1 MCGRQPLMRRTR
13 GRALRGG
20 RCDDRGRRPAVS
32 GATLQFVSSLPRYRS
47 DGERTTD
54 KQGEVTDLPC
64 PKGSPNPQ
72 FAAKTQRGTQTLH
85 ELILLKEIDLAAYGR
100 SNTGA
105 ALVQMRRSV

>member
-1 MCGRQPLMRRTR
+1 MRRTR

-64 PKGSPNPQ
+64 PKGSPNPR
-72 FAAKTQRGTQTLH
+72 FAAKTQREDSDASRTYFV
-85 ELILLKEIDLAAYGR
+85 ERD
-100 SNTGA
+100 
-105 ALVQMRRSV
+105 